1 MILIWLS
8 ILYFV
13 SSYVCVR
20 DENRERKRVYII
32 FYSSNLLTS
41 NCKILFHCQQQL
53 VTFNTFINIRLN
65 VVLNF
70 EIQFSWEKIIISLF
84 FCCAVPQKIL
94 KSFCRNIKWEDFLV
108 DEIWFIYKI
117 SRLSWHTWSNSN

>member
-1 MILIWLS
+1 MILIWLN

-65 VVLNF
+65 LVLNF
-70 EIQFSWEKIIISLF
+70 EILFSWEKNYHIVIFLLRN
-84 FCCAVPQKIL
+84 CLKIL
-94 KSFCRNIKWEDFLV
+94 KEFFRNLKWKDLLCNKFWLISEYILSIRY
-108 DEIWFIYKI
+108 IWYK
-117 SRLSWHTWSNSN
+117 